1 MAGEVIN
8 RGTLRVCWS
17 YSAIIKLVSGQK
29 HGAIVATAAGTYQD
43 QEWTGVSAGFI
54 YVRDTFI
61 VSCSLFC
68 GVLSG
73 AVSGVNSSNDI
84 KCDTELNC
92 E

>member
-8 RGTLRVCWS
+8 RSTLRVCWS

-61 VSCSLFC
+61 VKLFT
-68 GVLSG
+68 VLWCFVGGRVWS
-73 AVSGVNSSNDI
+73 
-84 KCDTELNC
+84 
-92 E
+92 